1 MLEMYGVSAQGG
13 CGVRGRAGGVWGQV
27 LKKALLTDPKAGLF
41 AACTEQDMET
51 GNVKIV

>member
-1 MLEMYGVSAQGG
+1 M
-13 CGVRGRAGGVWGQV
+13 WGQV